1 MSKKLKNQYNELCS
15 QITEKVKKNGSSS
28 YSKSDLVA
36 MTQSLL
42 NTPEHEVEVF
52 IKNGDKEPT
61 TVVTKPVEKYRES
74 LKPVLKQF
82 GIDKEELNKLQSV
95 TFTKEH
101 AEAVSELAGVIVKD
115 YTGTGRKFKFPITSL
130 TEGEMSI
137 SQVTIGDKTTDTRK
151 ISKKPN
157 GEYESLPTGKRVKT
171 KEHTALKASNKIPGW
186 LKKEV
191 K

>member
-1 MSKKLKNQYNELCS
+1 MSKKAKNQYNELCS
-15 QITEKVKKNGSSS
+15 QITAKVKKNGSSS
-28 YSKSDLVA
+28 YSKSDLVT

-52 IKNGDKEPT
+52 IKNGDKEPS
-61 TVVTKPVEKYRES
+61 VVTIKPVEKYRES

-82 GIDKEELNKLQSV
+82 GIDKDELNKLQTV
-95 TFTKEH
+95 TFSKEH
-101 AEAVSELAGVIVKD
+101 AEAVSELAGIIIKD
-115 YTGTGRKFKFPITSL
+115 YTSTGRKFKLPITSV

-137 SQVTIGDKTTDTRK
+137 SQVTVNDKTTDTRK
-151 ISKKPN
+151 IVKKDN
-157 GEYESLPTGKRVKT
+157 GEYESIPTGKRVKT

-186 LKKEV
+186 LKEEV